1 MVKGMI
7 VKFGRFCV
15 IKGVI
20 SNFTLLGLGQ
30 PNDRGRFLHVIC
42 DTQQQRDA
50 IITTAKELMNA
61 GNLYSRVYI
70 KKDIHPVVR
79 KEIGRLRKKAKDE
92 KAKAENV
99 GATIVFDAKNRTV
112 TRNGVII
119 DRFTPKFF

>member
-1 MVKGMI
+1 M
-7 VKFGRFCV
+7 
-15 IKGVI
+15 
-20 SNFTLLGLGQ
+20 
-30 PNDRGRFLHVIC
+30 
-42 DTQQQRDA
+42 
-50 IITTAKELMNA
+50 
-61 GNLYSRVYI
+61 YI